1 LGRPAGKVEG
11 RMIRFLQ
18 SAENVR
24 GLKIELKANQRI
36 NVGTLAGVLMVV
48 PKLQEFT
55 LYLGSFARTEVPDE
69 EASVQLC
76 EFLSSCQDLAS
87 VRFLES
93 DLCLFQELP
102 RKLLFQNLIHFELDE
117 GELSDNALKSV
128 LKQCPMLQRLDISSV
143 SGLKHPTISSTS
155 LKYLSWATVDL
166 LDKVVLSCPKLVSAN
181 VADCEHLV
189 IDTVELCSL
198 SISCMSVE
206 RVGPWNVDE
215 LTLHGSDCSVGE
227 LVKLLG
233 LCCRVRKVFFGNSM
247 EIEDAE
253 ANAGS
258 LLNALQM
265 LDNLEGLTLCEE
277 VHWPAESVQAT
288 FGKLRKLT
296 VCLPPNEEVGM
307 GLCEQVVFGSPKLET
322 LVVRLS
328 NRDKSGRIERKASSF
343 AKFLSIRERF
353 PEVDIEVKD

>member
-1 LGRPAGKVEG
+1 
-11 RMIRFLQ
+11 
-18 SAENVR
+18 
-24 GLKIELKANQRI
+24 
-36 NVGTLAGVLMVV
+36 
-48 PKLQEFT
+48 
-55 LYLGSFARTEVPDE
+55 VPDE

-76 EFLSSCQDLAS
+76 EFLSSCQHLAS

-102 RKLLFQNLIHFELDE
+102 RKLLFQNLIHFELDD
-117 GELSDNALKSV
+117 GELLDNALKSV

-155 LKYLSWATVDL
+155 LKYLLWATSDL
-166 LDKVVLSCPKLVSAN
+166 LDKVVLSCPKLVSAS

-189 IDTVELCSL
+189 IDAVELCSL

-215 LTLHGSDCSVGE
+215 LTLHGSDFSVGE

-233 LCCRVRKVFFGNSM
+233 LCSRVRKVSFDYFM
-247 EIEDAE
+247 EVEDAK
-253 ANAGS
+253 ANAR
-258 LLNALQM
+258 LLLDALQM
-265 LDNLEGLTLCEE
+265 LHSLEELTLCDE
-277 VHWPAESVQAT
+277 VHWPAEYGQAT

-307 GLCEQVVFGSPKLET
+307 GLCEQVVSGSPKLET
-322 LVVRLS
+322 LVVQLS
-328 NRDKSGRIERKASSF
+328 NRDKSGRMERKASLF
-343 AKFLSIRERF
+343 AKFLSIQERF
-353 PEVDIEVKD
+353 PEVDIEVRD